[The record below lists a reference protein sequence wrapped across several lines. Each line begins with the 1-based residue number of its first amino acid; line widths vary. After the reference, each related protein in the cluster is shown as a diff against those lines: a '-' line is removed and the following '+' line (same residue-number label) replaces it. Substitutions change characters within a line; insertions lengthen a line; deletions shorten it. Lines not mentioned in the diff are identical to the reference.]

1 MLAAS
6 FQLPVA
12 LRLEYLSPIQF
23 LALFAVFASFFIFTG
38 IRSLTWLD
46 PVRRWTAIGVRLVV
60 LLLFLLIIG
69 GVRWER
75 RNPDVQ
81 VVVVRDISQS
91 TENVRDY
98 PGKDLQSSIDEWIHD
113 QSHNIE
119 KHSIDSIG
127 VVSFNDQARVEAM
140 PANRPPSTDG
150 AVRNAG
156 TGTDAAAALSL
167 AMAVLKQG
175 AMHRIVLAWDGN
187 ATSGD
192 TRAAVAAAAAAHI
205 PIDVFPLHYDVQNA
219 VLLDKLVAPA
229 WKREKEPFTVDV
241 VLRSTAADDVPGVM
255 RVTDNNQSLAERK
268 IVLHPGP
275 NVEHVV
281 VPAVL
286 AAGLHRF
293 HATFD
298 PQVLPGHAAP
308 AGLDALRSADAFTF
322 VRGKGR
328 ILYLDGVADNA
339 GDALLDALRGEG
351 IGIRDEDHISP
362 QAFPSTVTD
371 LADFDEVIAA
381 NISRGE
387 DGLSETQSKALAQ
400 YVHDTGGGL
409 LMIGGPNAFGA
420 GGWIGSDVE
429 KILPVDCS
437 IPSRRVLPSGALMIV
452 IDHSGSMSE
461 MIGGAPMDKE
471 TAADEAAVLAL
482 QTLMP
487 GDYFGV
493 IAFDTEPDWV
503 VPLALNTDPKRS
515 AARIRQITPAGGTDI
530 CPALVAAYDALA
542 KLTPA
547 QAAVKHII
555 LLTDGDS
562 PDTGFADAVYKMN
575 QAHITLSTVGVGNDI
590 DRALL
595 KTLAEGGKGR
605 YYEVADP
612 RQLPEIFVREATV
625 LRRSLIQEN
634 PAGLPVRLVSQDD
647 DVLAGMSQLGPV
659 TGMVLTARKEDPQVQ
674 TPLVVGA
681 DRDPLLSHWQT
692 GLGRVAA
699 FTSDATTRW
708 AAQWVASPQF
718 GKFWAQV
725 VRQVE
730 RAPIGTDLDVRTTV
744 SQGRGHVYVEAID
757 ADSSFLDFLNIQG
770 TLLRPDAQTQPL
782 QLVQTAPG
790 KYEGDFDA
798 REAGSYIL
806 AMRYHAKD
814 GKDGMLVDGVS
825 VDLSAEL
832 RDLHSND
839 GELNSIAAATGGR
852 VLEPFD
858 NSANLFTTDGLWPSD
873 SLLPIWDWIVPFLLA
888 AFLLDVTVRRIA
900 WDWQSLQYAWS
911 SLGSGIRSITA
922 TRQVAP
928 EPTLSAWQSARRTAS
943 ERFAR
948 TAAGDNPA
956 GGSAASTAEPRP
968 QPKARF
974 TAAKGVEGDIAAVV
988 GGARSDPRPGASAKP
1003 AARGAA
1009 GVQGDVLSGL
1019 RAAKE
1024 RARQRIADAEGK
1036 EPKT

>member
-1 MLAAS
+1 
-6 FQLPVA
+6 LPVS

-23 LALFAVFASFFIFTG
+23 IALFAVFAAFFILTG
-38 IRSLTWLD
+38 MRSLTWLD
-46 PVRRWTAIGVRLVV
+46 PVRRSTAIGVRLMV
-60 LLLFLLIIG
+60 LLLLLLIVG

-91 TENVRDY
+91 TQNVRDY
-98 PGKDLQSSIDEWIHD
+98 PGKDLQSSLDQWIGAES
-113 QSHNIE
+113 QNIE
-119 KHSIDSIG
+119 KHPTQSIG

-140 PANRPPSTDG
+140 PANRPPSSDG
-150 AVRNAG
+150 AMRNAG

-167 AMAVLKQG
+167 AMAVLQKD

-187 ATSGD
+187 GTSGD
-192 TRAAVAAAAAAHI
+192 VDAAVAAAAAAHI

-241 VLRSTAADDVPGVM
+241 VLRSTAGADIPGKL
-255 RVTDNNQSLAERK
+255 RVTDGATTLAERQ
-268 IVLHPGP
+268 ITLHNGA
-275 NVEHVV
+275 NIQHVS
-281 VPAVL
+281 VPAEM

-298 PQVLPGHAAP
+298 PQALPGEATP
-308 AGLDALRSADAFTF
+308 QGLDALRSADAFTF

-328 ILYLDGVADNA
+328 ILYVDGVENEG
-339 GDALLDALRGEG
+339 GDTLLNALRGQGVG
-351 IGIRDEDHISP
+351 ITDDDHISP
-362 QAFPSTVTD
+362 EQFPSTVTS
-371 LADFDEVIAA
+371 LAEFDEVITA
-381 NISRGE
+381 NVARG
-387 DGLSETQSKALAQ
+387 DGGLSETQSKALAE

-409 LMIGGPNAFGA
+409 LMIGGPHAFGA

-429 KILPVDCS
+429 KVLPVDCT
-437 IPSRRVLPSGALMIV
+437 IPARRVLPSGALMIV
-452 IDHSGSMSE
+452 IDRSGSMSE

-471 TAADEAAVLAL
+471 TAADQAAALAMRS
-482 QTLMP
+482 LMP

-493 IAFDTEPDWV
+493 IAFDTAPDWV
-503 VPLALNTDPKRS
+503 VPLAPNLDPRGTANK
-515 AARIRQITPAGGTDI
+515 ILQISPGGGTDI
-530 CPALVAAYDALA
+530 CPALVSAYEALA
-542 KLTPA
+542 KLTPQ

-562 PDTGFADAVYKMN
+562 PDTGFAAAVEKMN
-575 QAHITLSTVGVGNDI
+575 EAHITLSTVGVGNDI

-595 KTLAEGGKGR
+595 KTLAETGKGR

-612 RQLPEIFVREATV
+612 RVLPQIFIREATV

-634 PAGLPVRLVSQDD
+634 PAGIPVRLESADD

-659 TGMVLTARKEDPQVQ
+659 TGLVLTGRKEDPQVQ
-674 TPLVVGA
+674 TPLVAG
-681 DRDPLLSHWQT
+681 REHDPLLAHWQS

-699 FTSDATTRW
+699 FTSDATSRW
-708 AAQWVASPQF
+708 AAKWVASPQF

-757 ADSSFLDFLNIQG
+757 SDSSFLDFLNIQG
-770 TLLRPDAQTQPL
+770 SLLQPDAQTRPL

-798 REAGSYIL
+798 RQAGSYIL
-806 AMRYHAKD
+806 AMRYHGKD

-832 RDLHSND
+832 RDLHSNE
-839 GELNSIAAATGGR
+839 GELTSIAAATGGR
-852 VLEPFD
+852 VLQPFD
-858 NSANLFTTDGLWPSD
+858 TSASLFTTEGLWPSV
-873 SLLPIWDWIVPFLLA
+873 SLLPIWDWVVPVLLG

-900 WDWQSLQYAWS
+900 WDWQSIRYAWS
-911 SLGSGIRSITA
+911 SLGNGIHSFTA
-922 TRQVAP
+922 TRKVAP
-928 EPTLSAWQSARRTAS
+928 EPVLSAWQSARRTAG

-948 TAAGDNPA
+948 SASGETPTTGDAPPRL
-956 GGSAASTAEPRP
+956 AEPRP

-974 TAAKGVEGDIAAVV
+974 VAAKGVDGDITAVV
-988 GGARSDPRPGASAKP
+988 GGARGETEKSSSAKP
-1003 AARGAA
+1003 GARSGT
-1009 GVQGDVLSGL
+1009 GPSGDVLTGL

-1024 RARQRIADAEGK
+1024 RARQRIADAEGGGN
-1036 EPKT
+1036 EPRS